1 MISGPKSYRDFRETG
16 PWTCNLEAPRVWVS
30 LWSLAGFVLRSPQLK
45 SSATLVNSAAWFA
58 SYQLWFFKPCYLSFQ
73 FIIIIILLFDSLP
86 LKSPIRQGDDNYVF
100 IYLLFIFQENG
111 APLSEKVF
119 SSLTSL
125 VSFRGKKSGN
135 EGMNQEPGNE
145 LEMVNGASKAD
156 KAVVEDGYQDDTS
169 TFHKMEKIANA
180 IDKASRFLFPF
191 IFICFNIFYWT
202 YY

>member
-1 MISGPKSYRDFRETG
+1 MR
-16 PWTCNLEAPRVWVS
+16 
-30 LWSLAGFVLRSPQLK
+30 
-45 SSATLVNSAAWFA
+45 
-58 SYQLWFFKPCYLSFQ
+58 
-73 FIIIIILLFDSLP
+73 
-86 LKSPIRQGDDNYVF
+86 

-119 SSLTSL
+119 SSLTSI
-125 VSFRGKKSGN
+125 VSLRGKKAGN

-156 KAVVEDGYQDDTS
+156 KAVVEDGYQDDAS